1 MPDGGFLKALRD
13 DALNGTLPQVSWIV
27 APANYS
33 EHPGPSSPV
42 QGAWYIQETLDA
54 LTANPDVWS
63 KTVLLI
69 NFDENDGYFDHV
81 PPPAAPS
88 LDTAD
93 GTLPAGAVSG
103 ALAGASTVN
112 TDLDRHTRPSQQ
124 DPADHRVYGPPA
136 RADVCG
142 LALEPRR
149 LGQLAV
155 LRPHLGAALPGSAL
169 QDQGREHQPVAPRG
183 AGRPD
188 LGLQLRHAQQ

>member
-1 MPDGGFLKALRD
+1 M
-13 DALNGTLPQVSWIV
+13 
-27 APANYS
+27 
-33 EHPGPSSPV
+33 

-93 GTLPAGAVSG
+93 GTLPAGAVG

-124 DPADHRVYGPPA
+124 DPADHRVYGVRVPMYVVSPWSRGGWVNSQSLTTPRCCASWKRASRSRKRTSA
-136 RADVCG
+136 R
-142 LALEPRR
+142 
-149 LGQLAV
+149 
-155 LRPHLGAALPGSAL
+155 GAARCWAT
-169 QDQGREHQPVAPRG
+169 
-183 AGRPD
+183 
-188 LGLQLRHAQQ
+188 

>member
-1 MPDGGFLKALRD
+1 M
-13 DALNGTLPQVSWIV
+13 
-27 APANYS
+27 
-33 EHPGPSSPV
+33 

-112 TDLDRHTRPSQQ
+112 TDLDRHTRPRSRTR
-124 DPADHRVYGPPA
+124 PITASMA
-136 RADVCG
+136 RARAC
-142 LALEPRR
+142 RCMWS
-149 LGQLAV
+149 
-155 LRPHLGAALPGSAL
+155 RPGAAAAGST
-169 QDQGREHQPVAPRG
+169 RSP
-183 AGRPD
+183 
-188 LGLQLRHAQQ
+188 